1 MSATVAETVWY
12 QEDSASPLTVAK
24 PASFGAGQMLVVALI
39 QHNNPSAQSDLGTPA
54 GWTFQ
59 GALDGTV
66 ADGKVFSY
74 TFTGSD
80 PASWDFPYKSTADV
94 VAGLFRITGADV
106 ITPTVV
112 VSTTPASVS
121 SPMDSPSVTPT
132 GTDDL
137 LLALI
142 SDICNGTVLAAA
154 FPAGMTDL
162 GLGEVTGHFMSSR
175 AAYQQ
180 LSSGS
185 ATGVRTWTSVSPTG
199 IEGGT
204 WSIAIKSAASGG
216 TVVTPGPLV
225 IANPWRPAPTA
236 RILLRST
243 LQDPPVLTTPAPIVV
258 ASPRRSSAALVV
270 VGRSSLVDDS
280 VLTTP
285 GPLVVAQPIR
295 PRPTVVLLFRSSL
308 EDAAPAAMTT
318 PQPITVVP
326 QPKPRAGVATLIRS
340 ALADAATP
348 APIIVTTPGRRP
360 APNLVLLR
368 GVLADD
374 PLLTTPTAIVVAAQ
388 RFRSP
393 GRVAVL
399 ATPLEGVESTE
410 CIVHRPDTGT
420 IGRGSAGT
428 VTRPYTGIV
437 EHCSCCT

>member
-1 MSATVAETVWY
+1 
-12 QEDSASPLTVAK
+12 
-24 PASFGAGQMLVVALI
+24 
-39 QHNNPSAQSDLGTPA
+39 
-54 GWTFQ
+54 
-59 GALDGTV
+59 
-66 ADGKVFSY
+66 
-74 TFTGSD
+74 
-80 PASWDFPYKSTADV
+80 
-94 VAGLFRITGADV
+94 
-106 ITPTVV
+106 
-112 VSTTPASVS
+112 
-121 SPMDSPSVTPT
+121 
-132 GTDDL
+132 
-137 LLALI
+137 
-142 SDICNGTVLAAA
+142 
-154 FPAGMTDL
+154 
-162 GLGEVTGHFMSSR
+162 
-175 AAYQQ
+175 
-180 LSSGS
+180 
-185 ATGVRTWTSVSPTG
+185 VRTWTSVSPTG

-236 RILLRST
+236 QILLRST
-243 LQDPPVLTTPAPIVV
+243 LQDPPVLTTPQPIVV
-258 ASPRRSSAALVV
+258 PRRPAQRRGRHHRPVVARRRRGRDRPDARDRRLPRVARAGSMLVV
-270 VGRSSLVDDS
+270 RSTADDRPHHACSL
-280 VLTTP
+280 
-285 GPLVVAQPIR
+285 AQVR
-295 PRPTVVLLFRSSL
+295 PPRGSSCRSSL
-308 EDAAPAAMTT
+308 EDAAMTT

-374 PLLTTPTAIVVAAQ
+374 PLLTTPTPIVVAAQ

-410 CIVHRPDTGT
+410 CIVPVHRPDTGT